1 VEIEI
6 AGAKLAA
13 TGTLISLSAHSTQAT
28 NTMEQPKEIVP
39 VESALH
45 GVSNHLHHTMPGY
58 SIQMIQV
65 DEQ

>member
-6 AGAKLAA
+6 GGAKLAA

-28 NTMEQPKEIVP
+28 NTIDQPQAIVP
-39 VESALH
+39 VKTALA
-45 GVSNHLHHTMPGY
+45 VSRQLRHTMPGY
-58 SIQMIQV
+58 SIQLIQV